1 MYYVQSRFTASG
13 AATVTAT
20 ATATATAN
28 RSVRDRYRALAIEA
42 SGSLPRD
49 PVPFPIRLKRERNA
63 FIARCSYRP
72 CERKSWS
79 RLVESPSL
87 RLSTVGS
94 IPRFACG
101 HLRAQTLTE
110 PEDLTVSERSFSFGA
125 RLPFHRY
132 PRVYPLYRVL
142 PQYLRQRS
150 SVGIESNG
158 TVRR

>member
-13 AATVTAT
+13 AATVT